1 MKIIDFRYGNNVQ
14 VKVENKWY
22 NLIAF
27 QNGKYGIKKSVPKAF
42 NPYFI
47 FNEAETKK
55 IIQYLE

>member
-1 MKIIDFRYGNNVQ
+1 MKIKDFRYGNNVQ

-27 QNGKYGIKKSVPKAF
+27 QNGKYGIKKSVSKAF

>member
-1 MKIIDFRYGNNVQ
+1 MEIKDFRNGNNVQ
-14 VKVENKWY
+14 VKVKNKWY
-22 NLIAF
+22 NLLTF

-55 IIQYLE
+55 IIKYLE